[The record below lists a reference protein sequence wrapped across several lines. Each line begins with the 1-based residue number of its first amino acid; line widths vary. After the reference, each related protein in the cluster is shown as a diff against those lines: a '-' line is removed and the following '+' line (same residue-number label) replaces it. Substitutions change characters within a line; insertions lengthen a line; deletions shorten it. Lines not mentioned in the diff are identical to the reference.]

1 MNTSIS
7 IVVKTAAPNSP
18 KGTTFSYKT
27 LKTQTNLEIN
37 YEKKDQATIDFPEAL
52 AEDLAA
58 LGFKA
63 EPIGPITVV
72 VSDAQAIGKL
82 HNRSVK
88 AFSRIGIQTAEI
100 GWDDDG
106 GLLEFEVDGGTVLDL
121 PAIIDILSR
130 MTFRATVKFTSTRH
144 PLSLFDLKQTCGL
157 TNDAKDELGKA
168 QDTLDWFSVKE
179 LAVLE
184 EEKQVKAEARAK
196 TAAAKAQEKSKAEAI
211 AKAAGKSAGVA
222 AVDEAKEMKKA
233 AAKASKAAKKEK
245 VQEETE
251 SPNE

>member
-1 MNTSIS
+1 MNTSINL
-7 IVVKTAAPNSP
+7 IIKAAAPNSP

-27 LKTQTNLEIN
+27 LKTQTNLEIS
-37 YEKKDQATIDFPEAL
+37 YEKKDQAAIDFPEAL

-63 EPIGPITVV
+63 EPIGPITVI

-88 AFSRIGIQTAEI
+88 AFSRIGIKTAEI

-106 GLLEFEVDGGTVLDL
+106 GLLEFTIEGGTVLDL
-121 PAIIDILSR
+121 PAIVDVLSR

-157 TNDAKDELGKA
+157 TNDAKDGLGKA

-179 LAVLE
+179 LAILE
-184 EEKQVKAEARAK
+184 EEKRVKAEEKAK
-196 TAAAKAQEKSKAEAI
+196 TAAAKAQEKAKEKAES
-211 AKAAGKSAGVA
+211 KP
-222 AVDEAKEMKKA
+222 DTEAKEMKKA
-233 AAKASKAAKKEK
+233 AAKAAKATKKGK
-245 VQEETE
+245 VQEAD